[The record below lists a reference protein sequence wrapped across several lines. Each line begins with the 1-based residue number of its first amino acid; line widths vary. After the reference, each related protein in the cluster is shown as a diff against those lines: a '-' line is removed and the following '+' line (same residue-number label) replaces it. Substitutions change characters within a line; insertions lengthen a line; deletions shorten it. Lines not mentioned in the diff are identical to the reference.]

1 MLTASLIPT
10 VIAAAR
16 EAQQKLVVVAA
27 ATPGLFK
34 DAKASDLSFTAGSV
48 HHKDQPAASGTPF
61 DKVIAAAK
69 TSSVS
74 GQGRSKGTISDMI
87 GVTKPSFSSQSYA
100 AHFVEVTWEPE
111 IARLRLSRIVTTVDA
126 GRIINELTGRNQIEG
141 AVAMGIG
148 MALFEELV
156 HDPRSGAPINS
167 NLADYILTTHADA
180 PPHEVVFLQHPD
192 LHLNEL
198 GARGIGEIGLAGIRC
213 GDHLRHPPRHR
224 RARARA
230 ACPGRGSAAIAG
242 HLSRAAG
249 RVGGTM
255 QARPAT
261 TRWRCRA
268 PGAASDF
275 VKAGLTDEFK
285 KQRGVRLATA
295 RGHSMPRA
303 PVAYQRGER
312 ALFDAVP
319 PSPVQN
325 VAAAHRKSAT
335 GFSGTPLDR
344 TRSRVRPAL
353 KPVMSSAYFTK

>member
-1 MLTASLIPT
+1 MEFRVDGRLRVTCGTAEIGTGAYTMFAQVASEATGVPLDRIDVVLGDTSLPKGPVAGGSMLTASLIPA

-16 EAQQKLVVVAA
+16 DAQQKLVVVAA

-48 HHKDQPAASGTPF
+48 HHKDQPATSGRPF

-87 GVTKPSFSSQSYA
+87 GVTKPSFSSQSYV

-126 GRIINELTGRNQIEG
+126 GRIINELTARNQIEG

-198 GARGIGEIGLAGIRC
+198 GARGIGEIGLAGI
-213 GDHLRHPPRHR
+213 
-224 RARARA
+224 A
-230 ACPGRGSAAIAG
+230 AAITSAI
-242 HLSRAAG
+242 HH
-249 RVGGTM
+249 
-255 QARPAT
+255 AT
-261 TRWRCRA
+261 
-268 PGAASDF
+268 
-275 VKAGLTDEFK
+275 
-285 KQRGVRLATA
+285 GVRVREL
-295 RGHSMPRA
+295 
-303 PVAYQRGER
+303 PVRVED
-312 ALFDAVP
+312 L
-319 PSPVQN
+319 
-325 VAAAHRKSAT
+325 
-335 GFSGTPLDR
+335 L
-344 TRSRVRPAL
+344 RSQAI
-353 KPVMSSAYFTK
+353 